1 MNPMNFLQLK
11 PAWERFK
18 SNHPKLSAFAKAAS
32 REGFIDE
39 GSIIEIKITNSLGQ
53 TLSSNVRVRQDDLEF
68 FKAAKDIYND

>member
-18 SNHPKLSAFAKAAS
+18 TNHPKLSAFAKAAS
-32 REGFIDE
+32 RDGFIDE
-39 GSIIEIKITNSLGQ
+39 GSVIEIKITNSLGQ
-53 TLSSNVRVRQDDLEF
+53 TISSNVRVRQDDLEF